1 MFNGSIIAQAEELG
15 ARDDEARQILCQP
28 VRYHAAL
35 GELDCSSSFGDR
47 QRLSSR

>member
-1 MFNGSIIAQAEELG
+1 MSNGSIIAQAEEMG
-15 ARDDEARQILCQP
+15 ARDDEARQIICKP

-47 QRLSSR
+47 QRL